1 MWQRQSRQ
9 QRGLRY
15 GTNNEGTYIL
25 NVAIR
30 TADHIIRSSA
40 TRTHCNLHCI
50 ASHRVTSCHIVCR
63 VVVSSSRRPPTHAA
77 TMASAPPT
85 GQVHGPSTSQQ
96 PVSGRPQV
104 HHHQPGVGS
113 GRTGRRSWGRRP
125 PSIHMRC
132 DVRGWNVRVIFISYH
147 TITKFGPFLLNIIL
161 NSN

>member
-1 MWQRQSRQ
+1 MPGESVEMKDEMRVAAAVCGSGSVWQRQRRQ

-15 GTNNEGTYIL
+15 GTNNEGTYRL

-85 GQVHGPSTSQQ
+85 ALGQGHVPPSAWPVDKSTARVRPPTST
-96 PVSGRPQV
+96 PPPARRR
-104 HHHQPGVGS
+104 VGS
-113 GRTGRRSWGRRP
+113 DGELKLGSA
-125 PSIHMRC
+125 SAIDSH
-132 DVRGWNVRVIFISYH
+132 VQ
-147 TITKFGPFLLNIIL
+147 
-161 NSN
+161 